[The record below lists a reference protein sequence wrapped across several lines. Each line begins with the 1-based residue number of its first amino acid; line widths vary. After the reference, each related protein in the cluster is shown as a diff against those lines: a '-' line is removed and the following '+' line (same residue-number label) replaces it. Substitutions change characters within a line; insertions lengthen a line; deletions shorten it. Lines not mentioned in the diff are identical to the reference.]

1 VELAGKVAL
10 VTGAGGARLGRAIA
24 LAIASRGAAIGVH
37 YRSNERG
44 ALELVAEIERSG
56 GRAAIFRADLER
68 PPEIEALVGSVVS
81 TLGGLDV
88 LVSNASVFRRT
99 PFATTT
105 ERDWDEALDTNLKA
119 PFLLARAAAP
129 HLGARGPGKIVHVAD
144 TSALRPWPEYIPYC
158 VSKAGLI
165 ALTQG
170 LARALAPQV
179 LVNAVAPGP
188 VLPPEGASE
197 EEVRRAIARVPL
209 GRVGSPGDVA
219 AAVLFLLEGS
229 DYVTGAVIP
238 VDGGRSIA

>member
-1 VELAGKVAL
+1 MELAGKVAL